1 MGFSDPPDS
10 DPNGETVLRF
20 VFDNKYSPPGNSSNG
35 INPNN
40 VLYYASVLSHPS
52 WNDLAGLA
60 TESFQGFQAMQ
71 GDPPGGSAAQYIIKF
86 DNQGVLI
93 FTDFAKFI
101 TRVRDYFN
109 PGDNI

>member
-1 MGFSDPPDS
+1 
-10 DPNGETVLRF
+10 
-20 VFDNKYSPPGNSSNG
+20 
-35 INPNN
+35 
-40 VLYYASVLSHPS
+40 LYYASVLSHPTGNS
-52 WNDLAGLA
+52 LADLTIEA
-60 TESFQGFQAMQ
+60 FQGFQAMQ